1 MEGIAKFI
9 LSEYKY
15 GCMVWPNS
23 VTMPSY
29 EDFYKWN
36 IKCINDSPSDATWLN
51 ELCTR
56 MTSSKVKL
64 MDESDNIPNRAY
76 AFYFDDNR
84 NIVIC
89 TPRRH

>member
-1 MEGIAKFI
+1 MEGITKFI

-23 VTMPSY
+23 VRMRSY

-51 ELCTR
+51 ELCMR

-64 MDESDNIPNRAY
+64 MDESDNIPHQAY